1 MKRLMVLA
9 FPALLIACGN
19 EPVSPPLSDD
29 LVAPQLSIQETFDP
43 AGGVGDAIIR
53 SAVFTSDKRGR
64 VTAVDGIFIQNED
77 GSIEIQTRSLEEWR
91 GGGAQSGQVVHVGRG
106 CESKDYRKYPAG
118 SIALIERGGCHFSIK
133 IGLAQLAEAT
143 GVIIYNRAYDENVRQ
158 SGERLMRITVG
169 DIPFGVDAF
178 TVPVAFIKHSD
189 GVALRDAAPVEARME
204 GAAFEVLEET
214 VDYLADSERLPHE
227 SAESLKY
234 LVREAEGAA
243 LAGQYKVAKN
253 LLAKYQREVTSLEKG
268 ESISY
273 EDWEILFYA
282 AVPITYALR
291 QAEEAEVG

>member
-1 MKRLMVLA
+1 
-9 FPALLIACGN
+9 
-19 EPVSPPLSDD
+19 
-29 LVAPQLSIQETFDP
+29 
-43 AGGVGDAIIR
+43 
-53 SAVFTSDKRGR
+53 
-64 VTAVDGIFIQNED
+64 
-77 GSIEIQTRSLEEWR
+77 
-91 GGGAQSGQVVHVGRG
+91 
-106 CESKDYRKYPAG
+106 
-118 SIALIERGGCHFSIK
+118 
-133 IGLAQLAEAT
+133 
-143 GVIIYNRAYDENVRQ
+143 VIIYNRAYDENVRQ

-169 DIPFGVDAF
+169 NIPVGVDAF
-178 TVPVAFIKHSD
+178 TVPVAFIKHCD
-189 GVALRDAAPVEARME
+189 GVALSDAAPVEARME

-227 SAESLKY
+227 SAESLKL